1 MMPEKICLITFLQN
15 KGNLNPIHMHQD
27 VFEIKLQHCSIQRCT
42 DVFFILYR
50 PRNIDVNQ
58 FNLNNF
64 VEEKMYVKPPN
75 DLQLA
80 NG

>member
-1 MMPEKICLITFLQN
+1 
-15 KGNLNPIHMHQD
+15 MHQD
-27 VFEIKLQHCSIQRCT
+27 DLSNYTIVLYK
-42 DVFFILYR
+42 DVKMFFILYR

>member
-1 MMPEKICLITFLQN
+1 
-15 KGNLNPIHMHQD
+15 MHQD
-27 VFEIKLQHCSIQRCT
+27 DFEIIHHLSIQRCK